1 MTLVVPLGFGALLL
15 SGSAGEGSS
24 HALLGSP
31 PSPPWPPSMVF
42 RRSAGEHTR
51 HSGWVMPLPAT
62 GSCCPTPA
70 RSVNR
75 YALQEFL
82 EGGAIDGITPFI
94 GDLLQARGAGGLREA
109 GFVIGGLGVGGLTM
123 PPLRRSSSHSQPDR

>member
-1 MTLVVPLGFGALLL
+1 MRCWD
-15 SGSAGEGSS
+15 
-24 HALLGSP
+24 P

-75 YALQEFL
+75 SALQEYHPV
-82 EGGAIDGITPFI
+82 ADGITPFI

-109 GFVIGGLGVGGLTM
+109 GFVIGGLGGGLTM